1 MLREEEWAIEV
12 MPVDSYHA
20 IMAVFLQKW
29 VISSNYPVECLS
41 KRNFYLKKKKI
52 RSFSLWIRCS
62 FQHDRQPEP
71 HSLHI
76 TIHTFGVS
84 QDLWSWQIVKVWYFW
99 CAVWWKVL
107 FKKKK
112 KASPLL
118 TYTPLFQRPHRCSN
132 YVLYRSLKIPFY
144 SVPPFM
150 WLCPS
155 MSNAKYFHFLSPWF
169 FFPLPPLR
177 FKCRQLWQ
185 LNQQRP
191 SVSPASWS

>member
-41 KRNFYLKKKKI
+41 KRNFYLKKKKNQI
-52 RSFSLWIRCS
+52 LFALNQVL
-62 FQHDRQPEP
+62 FPARQTTRTAFPS
-71 HSLHI
+71 HNNSH
-76 TIHTFGVS
+76 
-84 QDLWSWQIVKVWYFW
+84 FW
-99 CAVWWKVL
+99 CFTRSLILANSESVIFLMCCVMKSIIL
-107 FKKKK
+107 KK